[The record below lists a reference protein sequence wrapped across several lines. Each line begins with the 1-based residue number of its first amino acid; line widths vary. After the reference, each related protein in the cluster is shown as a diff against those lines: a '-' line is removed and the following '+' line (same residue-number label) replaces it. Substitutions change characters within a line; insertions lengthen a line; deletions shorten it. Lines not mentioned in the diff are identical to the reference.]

1 MAKNDRISVNER
13 MDDLLGNVIS
23 KDRQTSGRAAVE
35 PKPGVQPTNPNSD
48 DSMTITQYDNVT
60 ILQEDKQTNKQPDKQ
75 TDNQANR
82 QADKQSPGKTDKLV
96 AGPRLKASENDQ
108 PNQIKTLAEI
118 VRERT
123 EEAAKMG
130 GTGTTTVTLRIPI
143 ELNEWLDEYTHA
155 YYKEKVKKQD
165 LVKEALTLLYLKLG
179 RPGEIVIESEFS
191 L

>member
-1 MAKNDRISVNER
+1 M
-13 MDDLLGNVIS
+13 
-23 KDRQTSGRAAVE
+23 
-35 PKPGVQPTNPNSD
+35 
-48 DSMTITQYDNVT
+48 T

-96 AGPRLKASENDQ
+96 AGPQLEASENDQ